1 MHKGLRHTY
10 RSKQS
15 KHRKHNTRRQTRKN
29 GAWGYHL
36 IVNAGGCNPESI
48 RSKEN
53 ITAFSKALVKRID
66 MVAYG
71 APRVV
76 RFGSGNKQGYTLVQL
91 IETSNIMA
99 HFCEETNDVY
109 LDIFSCKPFRP
120 YDAMQ
125 IIDEYFH
132 PRRKQTTFLKR
143 QA

>member
-1 MHKGLRHTY
+1 MHQTLRH
-10 RSKQS
+10 SKRNHHKYHTQ
-15 KHRKHNTRRQTRKN
+15 HQTRKN

-36 IVNAGGCNPESI
+36 IVNAGACNPESI
-48 RSKEN
+48 RSKSN
-53 ITAFSKALVKRID
+53 ITAFSKALVKGID

-71 APRVV
+71 SPRVV

-91 IETSNIMA
+91 IETSNITA
-99 HFCEETNDVY
+99 HFCEETNDAY

-120 YDAMQ
+120 YDAIQ